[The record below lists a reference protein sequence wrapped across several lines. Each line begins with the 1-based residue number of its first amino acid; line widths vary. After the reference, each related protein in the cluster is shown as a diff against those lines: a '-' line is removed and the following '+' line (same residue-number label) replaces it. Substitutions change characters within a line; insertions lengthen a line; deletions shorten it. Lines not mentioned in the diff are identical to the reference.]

1 MNSRIL
7 NHVSKLLTL
16 LCQEKVLTENT
27 TALSMKRKITWQ
39 GINIHSAY
47 MNIYIYIYIYAL
59 QEKKSNHNQ
68 SL

>member
-47 MNIYIYIYIYAL
+47 MNIYIYAL
-59 QEKKSNHNQ
+59 QGKKAIIINPCDS
-68 SL
+68 